1 MLFRSN
7 SNPLLYNM
15 PEVTG
20 LKTGTTNNAGACLV
34 TSLAADNGTEEH
46 DLVVIVL
53 GTEDSIERGRVS
65 GLLARYALQT
75 FRTGGEEP
83 EEGTAARAPLPLPTH
98 AEAAVD
104 WILRTAKK
112 AHVTEQ

>member
-1 MLFRSN
+1 
-7 SNPLLYNM
+7 M
-15 PEVTG
+15 PG
-20 LKTGTTNNAGACLV
+20 PAWSL
-34 TSLAADNGTEEH
+34 LAADNGTEEH

-83 EEGTAARAPLPLPTH
+83 EEGQLPGRPFLCQH
-98 AEAAVD
+98 M
-104 WILRTAKK
+104 RRRR
-112 AHVTEQ
+112 